1 MNNIIVLEP
10 SSNLRALGRNALA
23 GKWKIA
29 ITAVLIY
36 QICVTLPALILD
48 QLFGKTLAELYGNI
62 YYDNSYGMASDIGK
76 ESATARKR
84 YPPCPVSIFF
94 W

>member
-36 QICVTLPALILD
+36 QICVHAAGTDFGPA
-48 QLFGKTLAELYGNI
+48 F
-62 YYDNSYGMASDIGK
+62 
-76 ESATARKR
+76 RKDAGGAIR
-84 YPPCPVSIFF
+84 
-94 W
+94 